1 MKPQKLIISA
11 FGSYAEEVVI
21 DFTHMDGGIF
31 LITGDT
37 GAGKTTLF
45 DAITYALYN
54 ETSGGIREGD
64 MMRSQ
69 YAKEAAPTFVELTFL
84 HRGKSYKIRRNPN
97 YMRISKRKNKNG
109 EYAKTKE
116 SAKVELTLSDGKVYP
131 GNQKQTNQKII
142 EIVGLS
148 KEQFTQISMIA
159 QGQFLKLL
167 LASSKERKKIFSQI
181 FQTKIYAHIQE
192 CLGEED
198 KKLYLAGKDNQ
209 IRWEEQEK
217 NLRISNSF
225 YQKMM
230 EKELETDKNWISI
243 PDDSSYYTPQCSSL
257 REKEE
262 LLRLVEQWILTLK
275 EKEKL
280 YTKEISGYQKELDQL
295 LLQMEQEKGRQK
307 LVKEQDIIKT
317 QLDFLSE
324 KHSLIEDRKNAL
336 SWAKK
341 AEQTAPNELLCISIK
356 EKEERL
362 QAERKELI
370 DRLKKLSEEEKQA
383 EADWKNLKEY
393 CDRELPESQK
403 QLLKLQDE
411 LPVYEAQKKDQQ
423 ELIRLERLRNTLEK
437 NQEILLKTLQNQE
450 TEKERLTKFIE
461 DGNTILLLLEE
472 QEKMALSLEERLK
485 SLHSLLEGK
494 KVLIDVGK
502 RMVAAQR
509 QADRAILKWE
519 EEEASYQKLNSLFL
533 KNQAGILAENLEPG
547 IPCPVCGS
555 TVHPSAAVLSKE
567 AKEHRISEERV
578 KKARENMEAAREKAS
593 QASEQASKAM
603 EEKKLL
609 SARYEEKGSA
619 LFSAFSCE
627 EKDWEKAKAEYI
639 LTRGQLLESR
649 ERGKKL
655 RAQEEKRKEYML
667 QAEKLS
673 EDIQKGQIRL
683 EQQQNQLDEV
693 TGKVEKRKVL
703 WQTRQEGLTYGS
715 DQEARKRYEEI
726 HILIRNM
733 EEKLETV
740 RTNLEEKRNR
750 HLQITGVLEG
760 KSQEAARLQ
769 REKIQAKDQYEAALR
784 AVGFETEEEYQSKKA
799 SPSMQNSWEKEIK
812 EYENQRLSLSSKL
825 EQNQK
830 QLEKAAERDLEIVEE
845 QKNRLEAEK
854 KIKEK
859 DYREIY
865 NLLRGSR
872 NAEME
877 LKKIY
882 ETSLETEQEYELIHP
897 LYETA
902 SGRLTGSVK
911 VDFQTYMQ
919 RRYFKRIIEA
929 ANKRLAPMSRDEFT
943 LTCRELSDLSIQGES
958 GLDLGVYSLG
968 TGRIRDVKTLS
979 GGESFLAALSMALG
993 LGDIIQQEAGKIEV
1007 DTLFID
1013 EGFGSLDE
1021 ESRRQAMEILVSLT
1035 EGSRLVGIISHVSEL
1050 REQIDRKLVI
1060 TKGQN
1065 GSTVKWV
1072 Y

>member
-1 MKPQKLIISA
+1 MKPQKLILSA
-11 FGSYAEEVVI
+11 FGSYAEEAVI

-45 DAITYALYN
+45 DGITYALYN
-54 ETSGGIREGD
+54 ETSGGVRDGD

-148 KEQFTQISMIA
+148 LEQFTQISMIA

-181 FQTKIYAHIQE
+181 FQTKIYAYIQE
-192 CLGEED
+192 RLGEED
-198 KKLYLAGKDNQ
+198 KKLYLARKDNQ

-225 YQKMM
+225 YQKVM
-230 EKELETDKNWISI
+230 EKEEEEDKNPIPISDI
-243 PDDSSYYTPQCSSL
+243 SSYYTPQCSSL

-262 LLRLVEQWILTLK
+262 LLSLTEQWIGTLK
-275 EKEKL
+275 EEEKS
-280 YTKEISGYQKELDQL
+280 YTKEISEYQKELDQL

-307 LVKEQDIIKT
+307 LVKEQDKMKM
-317 QLDFLSE
+317 QLDVLSE
-324 KHSLIEDRKNAL
+324 KNSLIEDRRNAL
-336 SWAKK
+336 FWAKK
-341 AEQTAPNELLCISIK
+341 AEQAAAKELLCISIK

-362 QAERKELI
+362 QTEQEELAK
-370 DRLKKLSEEEKQA
+370 RLKKLSEEEKQA
-383 EADWKNLKEY
+383 ETDWKSQKER
-393 CDRELPESQK
+393 CDRELPENQR
-403 QLLKLQDE
+403 QFLKLQEE
-411 LPVYEAQKKDQQ
+411 LSVYEAQKKEQQ
-423 ELIRLERLRNTLEK
+423 ELIRLEREQKTLEQ
-437 NQEILLKTLQNQE
+437 NQEKLFKTLQNQE
-450 TEKERLTKFIE
+450 TEKERLTKLIE
-461 DGNTILLLLEE
+461 DGNTIPLLLEKE
-472 QEKMALSLEERLK
+472 EKTAVSLEERLRN
-485 SLHSLLEGK
+485 LHSLLEGK

-502 RMVAAQR
+502 RILQAQE
-509 QADRAILKWE
+509 QADRAILRWE
-519 EEEASYQKLNSLFL
+519 GEEASYQKLSSLFL
-533 KNQAGILAENLEPG
+533 KNQAGILAGSLEPG
-547 IPCPVCGS
+547 KPCPVCGS

-567 AKEHRISEERV
+567 AKEHGISEERV
-578 KKARENMEAAREKAS
+578 RKAREKVEAAREKAS
-593 QASEQASKAM
+593 QASEQASKVM
-603 EEKKLL
+603 EERKLQI
-609 SARYEEKGSA
+609 ARYEEKGLA
-619 LFSAFSCE
+619 LFSDFSCE
-627 EKDWEKAKAEYI
+627 EKDWEKAKEEYI

-649 ERGKKL
+649 ERVEKL
-655 RAQEEKRKEYML
+655 KAQEEKRKEYAL

-683 EQQQNQLDEV
+683 EQQKNQLDEFA
-693 TGKVEKRKVL
+693 GKIQTRKAL

-715 DQEARKRYEEI
+715 YQEAQKSYQEI
-726 HILIRNM
+726 HTLIREM
-733 EEKLETV
+733 EERLETA
-740 RTNLEEKRNR
+740 RTSLEEKRNR
-750 HLQITGVLEG
+750 HLQIAGVLEG

-769 REKIQAKDQYEAALR
+769 KEKVQAGEQYEAALL
-784 AVGFETEEEYQSKKA
+784 AAGFETEEDYRSKKA
-799 SPSMQNSWEKEIK
+799 SLSMQNSWEKEIK
-812 EYENQRLSLSSKL
+812 EYENQSLSLSSRL

-830 QLEKAAERDLEIVEE
+830 QLEKAVERDLELLEE
-845 QKNRLEAEK
+845 HKSRLEAERK
-854 KIKEK
+854 KKEK

-865 NLLRGSR
+865 NLLAGSR
-872 NAEME
+872 EAEGK

-882 ETSLETEQEYELIHP
+882 EAALETEQAYELIHP

-902 SGRLTGSVK
+902 SGRLTGSAK
-911 VDFQTYMQ
+911 LDFQTYMQ

-943 LTCRELSDLSIQGES
+943 LACRDLSDLSIQGEA
-958 GLDLGVYSLG
+958 GLDLNVYSLATG
-968 TGRIRDVKTLS
+968 TIRDVKTLS

-1021 ESRRQAMEILVSLT
+1021 ESRRQAMEVLVSLT
-1035 EGSRLVGIISHVSEL
+1035 EGNRLVGIISHVSEL

-1072 Y
+1072 D